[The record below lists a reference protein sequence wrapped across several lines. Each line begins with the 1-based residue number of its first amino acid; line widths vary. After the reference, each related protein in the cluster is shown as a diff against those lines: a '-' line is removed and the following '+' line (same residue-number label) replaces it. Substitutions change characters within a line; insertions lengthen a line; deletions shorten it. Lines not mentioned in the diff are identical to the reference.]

1 MQDTHF
7 QNAQKKSIKNEK
19 QSLNVQTY
27 VTLTTKFCRPRSP
40 KQTRTYLSV
49 GKCKTAM
56 QQATRGGD
64 FSLLEKNA
72 RRCGNGRPFFFFFAF
87 DETTSEMEG
96 ENQAGLQ
103 CGR

>member
-1 MQDTHF
+1 
-7 QNAQKKSIKNEK
+7 
-19 QSLNVQTY
+19 
-27 VTLTTKFCRPRSP
+27 
-40 KQTRTYLSV
+40 
-49 GKCKTAM
+49 M

-103 CGR
+103 QAVTAHWVLLLEGKELENHLQMVVERQKMPSPKT